1 MITSSIRKRTSKTG
15 KTSYQITLECGCDPV
30 TGERLRQYATVHG
43 TKKEAERI
51 ARQMVR
57 EAESGGSAVSTTT
70 TVCGWIAQWLKN
82 YKVDI
87 EQTTRESYREKIDNY
102 IVPAFGKTLLRD
114 LRAEAIQ
121 RWVNELRDKG
131 LSPKTIRN
139 TYNILNPALK
149 KAVTLRM
156 IPYNPCDGV
165 ELPKLVKP
173 DVAIYDTDLCKQV
186 VELAKGT
193 SMYLIVLLEV
203 MTGLRRGELI
213 ALTWQDV
220 DVKSGVIHINKN
232 TVRANGGTITKSPKS
247 KAGIRDITIGPEVIA
262 ALCRAR
268 AEYDRDRKRY
278 GPGFH
283 DDGYVIHQK
292 DGKPFRP
299 DSITQKWSRFEESH
313 GLQHIKFHG
322 LRHSHATA
330 LAQAGVNPKV
340 VQERLGHADV
350 SITLNTY
357 THATTTMNRDAASK
371 LDDIFFVRPDSH

>member
-15 KTSYQITLECGCDPV
+15 KASYQITLECGCDPV
-30 TGERLRQYATVHG
+30 TGDRLRQYVTVHG

-57 EAESGGSAVSTTT
+57 EAESGGSAMFTTT
-70 TVCGWIAQWLKN
+70 TVCGWIAQWLKD

-87 EQTTRESYREKIDNY
+87 EQTTRESYQEKIDNY
-102 IVPAFGKTLLRD
+102 IVPAFGKTLLKD

-121 RWVNELRDKG
+121 RWVNELRESG

-139 TYNILNPALK
+139 TYNILNPSLK

-173 DVAIYDTDLCKQV
+173 EVAIYDIDLCKQV

-203 MTGLRRGELI
+203 MTGLRRGELV
-213 ALTWQDV
+213 ALKWSHIDL
-220 DVKSGVIHINKN
+220 DSKIIHVCEN
-232 TVRANGGTITKSPKS
+232 TVRANGGTITKAPKS
-247 KAGIRDITIGPEVIA
+247 KAGNRIISIGAEVVEELRQA
-262 ALCRAR
+262 KE
-268 AEYDRDRKRY
+268 EYDTDRKSY
-278 GPGFH
+278 GAGFH
-283 DDGYVIHQK
+283 DDGYVVHQK
-292 DGKPFRP
+292 DGRPFRP

-313 GLQHIKFHG
+313 GLPHIKFHG